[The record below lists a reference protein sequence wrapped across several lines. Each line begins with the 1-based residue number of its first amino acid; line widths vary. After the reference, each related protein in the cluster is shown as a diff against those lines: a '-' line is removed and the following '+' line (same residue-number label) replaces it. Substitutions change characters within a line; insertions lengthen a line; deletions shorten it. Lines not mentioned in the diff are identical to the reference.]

1 MYLRSVLRTVLLV
14 CIFLEEAR
22 RVCSVR
28 HAVYWNS
35 TNPRFLNEDYMVQV
49 HINDYLDIFC
59 PHYEVEVPEGRT
71 EEFTLYMVGYDE
83 YVGCYDTPQAFK
95 RWECNKPFAP
105 YGPIRFSEKIQR
117 FTPFSLGVEFRPGN
131 DYYYVSIPNEDSRG
145 RCLKLRLSVCCKT
158 TTTSAPV
165 VTPPEPKAREEK
177 VQGDATTSQNNLAAL
192 WKPGSHFLF
201 SCLVLLLFLWI

>member
-1 MYLRSVLRTVLLV
+1 LRVTPTVATLCFISLIDESPFGSGFSLDTYFLWDSLL
-14 CIFLEEAR
+14 
-22 RVCSVR
+22 
-28 HAVYWNS
+28 
-35 TNPRFLNEDYMVQV
+35 PRFLNEDYMVQV

-131 DYYYVSIPNEDSRG
+131 DYYYV
-145 RCLKLRLSVCCKT
+145 
-158 TTTSAPV
+158 
-165 VTPPEPKAREEK
+165 
-177 VQGDATTSQNNLAAL
+177 
-192 WKPGSHFLF
+192 
-201 SCLVLLLFLWI
+201 